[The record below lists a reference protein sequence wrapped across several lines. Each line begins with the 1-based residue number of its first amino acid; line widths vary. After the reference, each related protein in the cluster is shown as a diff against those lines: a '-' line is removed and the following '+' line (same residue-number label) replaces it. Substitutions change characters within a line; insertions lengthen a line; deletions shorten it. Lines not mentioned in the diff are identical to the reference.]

1 MRLVGDSTR
10 SLWIVG
16 DPNTGSGILSK
27 QKDPQKSLANTSQ
40 AAKAGSPYKQ
50 GARARV
56 TSGKANGR
64 MLLAKDGRKPLVAGN
79 SESDDPSDEQEDD
92 ADDDDN
98 GNDNDGNEASEDE
111 DEEDEEDVVVVGTEK
126 PQAATHVVE

>member
-27 QKDPQKSLANTSQ
+27 QKDPQKSLANTSL

-79 SESDDPSDEQEDD
+79 ER
-92 ADDDDN
+92 
-98 GNDNDGNEASEDE
+98 
-111 DEEDEEDVVVVGTEK
+111 GTTVNRTTLVMSK
-126 PQAATHVVE
+126 RMMQTMMTTAMITMVTRRAKTRMRRMRKTW